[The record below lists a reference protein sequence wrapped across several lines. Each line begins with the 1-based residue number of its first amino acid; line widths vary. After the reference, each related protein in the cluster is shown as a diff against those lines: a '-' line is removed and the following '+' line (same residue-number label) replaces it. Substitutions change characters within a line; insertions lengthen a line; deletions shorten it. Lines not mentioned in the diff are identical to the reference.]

1 MRVVMTIQKY
11 YPFVGG
17 AERQLQQLARRLRA
31 QGIDVII
38 VTRQFDHLPTFE
50 VVDQVPVYRL
60 PAPGPKPLA
69 ALSYV
74 FSALRLIG
82 KLRPQIVHAH
92 EMLSPATIALLS
104 KRLYGSRVIV
114 KVLCGGETGDVYK
127 IKNRPLGNL
136 RLRYL
141 REQVDAFITIS
152 QEIDQELEQ
161 IGVPKAKRRAIPNG
175 VDTQHFTPVSADE
188 KRRIRLEFGLDP
200 DSLLVLYSGRLH
212 PYKRVDLLLEAWR
225 GVFAR
230 YPAARLL
237 ILGSGSEEA
246 ALRRKAPAG
255 VHFVGEVRD
264 VAPYLQAADLYVMPS
279 AREGLSNSVL
289 EALSSGLP
297 VVATTSGGTPDVI
310 RHLQEGYLIPPNDG
324 DALQQAMLDML
335 ADDALR
341 SRLAAQGRQRIL
353 AEYSF
358 DAAVQRTLRLYHGV
372 LEEALP
378 A

>member
-38 VTRQFDHLPTFE
+38 VTRHFAHLPTFE
-50 VVDQVPVYRL
+50 YVDQVPVYRL

-74 FSALRLIG
+74 LSALRLIG
-82 KLRPQIVHAH
+82 NLRPQIVHAH
-92 EMLSPATIALLS
+92 EMLSPATIALLA

-127 IKNRPLGNL
+127 IKNRPLGDL

-141 REQVDAFITIS
+141 RDQVDAFIAIS

-161 IGVPKAKRRAIPNG
+161 VQVPKAKRHAIPNG
-175 VDTQHFTPVSADE
+175 VDTQHFAPASPDE

-212 PYKRVDLLLEAWR
+212 PYKRVDLLLQSWT
-225 GVFAR
+225 GVFSH
-230 YPAARLL
+230 YPGAQLL

-246 ALRRKAPAG
+246 ALRQMAPAG
-255 VHFVGEVRD
+255 VRFMGEVAD

-297 VVATTSGGTPDVI
+297 VVATTAGGTPDVI
-310 RHLQEGYLIPPNDG
+310 RHLQEGYLIPPNDKA
-324 DALQQAMLDML
+324 ALQGAMLEML
-335 ADDALR
+335 GDDTLR
-341 SRLAAQGRQRIL
+341 ARLAAQGRARIL

-358 DAAVQRTLRLYHGV
+358 ETAVQRTLHLYQRV
-372 LEEALP
+372 LEEGSP
-378 A
+378 R